1 LGKLVGA
8 ESTVLTATRLE
19 DEGEIT
25 SLRCGR
31 KLGCGDNLKTHILCV
46 KTCFRTNRQTEP
58 QGSFNSEAVL
68 AAPARE
74 RRQAVL
80 FCALA
85 GVSGAARLSLLFC
98 CAGMIFE
105 NCCH

>member
-1 LGKLVGA
+1 M
-8 ESTVLTATRLE
+8 TR
-19 DEGEIT
+19 
-25 SLRCGR
+25 GR
-31 KLGCGDNLKTHILCV
+31 RIGCGDNLKTHILCV

-58 QGSFNSEAVL
+58 QGSFRTEAVL

-80 FCALA
+80 FYALA

-98 CAGMIFE
+98 CADKDFRELLSLLRSGGR
-105 NCCH
+105 NTR